1 MKKLLKY
8 FRKHWK
14 PILFTICLI
23 LFAVVVKLL
32 LGNKVHGFDTAV
44 YNFIIKYKSDFM
56 TKVMILIS
64 FLCSFWFLLLVSI
77 IFMLACK
84 KKKMVYYIVLN
95 LLLCFLLNQTMK
107 FTFLRDRPLDINL
120 IIENGYSFPSGH
132 SMLSLAFYG
141 LFIYLIWHLRKSKF
155 ERLVLII
162 PLMILVLLIGISR
175 IYLGVHY
182 ASDVLA
188 GYALSMAYLIIF
200 IKLFY
205 KKMKS

>member
-1 MKKLLKY
+1 
-8 FRKHWK
+8 
-14 PILFTICLI
+14 
-23 LFAVVVKLL
+23 
-32 LGNKVHGFDTAV
+32 
-44 YNFIIKYKSDFM
+44 
-56 TKVMILIS
+56 MIFIS
-64 FLCSFWFLLLVSI
+64 FLCSFWFLLLISV

-84 KKKMVYYIVLN
+84 KKKMVFYIVLN

-107 FTFLRDRPLDINL
+107 FTFLRNRPLDINL

-141 LFIYLIWHLRKSKF
+141 LFIYLIWHLKKTRF
-155 ERLVLII
+155 EKLILVV
-162 PLMILVLLIGISR
+162 PLLILVLLIGISR

-200 IKLFY
+200 IRLFY

>member
-1 MKKLLKY
+1 MKKLLKF

-14 PILFTICLI
+14 PIIFSICLI
-23 LFAVVVKLL
+23 LFALVVELL
-32 LGNKVHGFDTAV
+32 LKDKVKGFDTAI
-44 YNFIIKYKSDFM
+44 YNFIIQFKGDFL
-56 TKVMILIS
+56 TNLMIFIS
-64 FLCSFWFLLLVSI
+64 FLCSVWFLLLISVI
-77 IFMLACK
+77 LMLVCK
-84 KKKMVYYIVLN
+84 KKRMVFYIVLN

-107 FTFLRDRPLDINL
+107 FVFLRDRPLDINL

-141 LFIYLIWHLRKSKF
+141 LFIYLIWHLKKSKF
-155 ERLVLII
+155 ERLVLVV
-162 PLMILVLLIGISR
+162 PLLILVLLIGISR

>member
-1 MKKLLKY
+1 MKKLLKF

-14 PILFTICLI
+14 PIIFSICLV
-23 LFAVVVKLL
+23 LFAAVVELL
-32 LGNKVHGFDTAV
+32 LKDKVKGFDTAV
-44 YNFIIKYKSDFM
+44 YNFIIQFKSGFL
-56 TKVMILIS
+56 TNVMIFIS
-64 FLCSFWFLLLVSI
+64 FLCSFWFLLLMSVI
-77 IFMLACK
+77 LMLTCK
-84 KKKMVYYIVLN
+84 KKRMVFYIVLN

-107 FTFLRDRPLDINL
+107 LVFLRDRPVDINL

-132 SMLSLAFYG
+132 SMISLAFYG
-141 LFIYLIWHLRKSKF
+141 LFIYLIWHLKKTKT
-155 ERLVLII
+155 ERLLLVLPLII
-162 PLMILVLLIGISR
+162 LVFLIGISR

-200 IKLFY
+200 IKVFY

>member
-14 PILFTICLI
+14 PIIFTICLI
-23 LFAVVVKLL
+23 LFAVVVELL
-32 LGNKVHGFDTAV
+32 LKDKLKGFDATV
-44 YNFIIKYKSDFM
+44 YNFIIQFKSDFL
-56 TKVMILIS
+56 TKIMIFIS
-64 FLCSFWFLLLVSI
+64 FLCSFWFLLLISV

-84 KKKMVYYIVLN
+84 KKRMVFYIVLN

-107 FTFLRDRPLDINL
+107 FTFLRNRPLDINL

-141 LFIYLIWHLRKSKF
+141 LFIYLIWHLKKTRF
-155 ERLVLII
+155 EKLILVV
-162 PLMILVLLIGISR
+162 PLLILVLLIGISR

-200 IKLFY
+200 IRLFY

>member
-14 PILFTICLI
+14 PIIFTICLI
-23 LFAVVVKLL
+23 LFAVVVELL
-32 LGNKVHGFDTAV
+32 LKDKLKGFDAAV
-44 YNFIIKYKSDFM
+44 YNFIIQFKSDFL
-56 TKVMILIS
+56 TKIMIFIS
-64 FLCSFWFLLLVSI
+64 FLCSFWFLLLISV

-84 KKKMVYYIVLN
+84 KKKMVFYIVLN

-107 FTFLRDRPLDINL
+107 FTFLRNRPLDINL

-141 LFIYLIWHLRKSKF
+141 LFIYLIWHLKKTRF
-155 ERLVLII
+155 EKLILVV
-162 PLMILVLLIGISR
+162 PLLILVLLIGISR

-200 IKLFY
+200 IRLFY

>member
-14 PILFTICLI
+14 PIIFTICLI
-23 LFAVVVKLL
+23 LFAVVVELL
-32 LGNKVHGFDTAV
+32 LKDKLKGFDAAV
-44 YNFIIKYKSDFM
+44 YNFIIQFKSDFL
-56 TKVMILIS
+56 TKIMIIIS
-64 FLCSFWFLLLVSI
+64 FLCSFWFLLLISV

-84 KKKMVYYIVLN
+84 KKRMVFYIVLN

-107 FTFLRDRPLDINL
+107 FTFLRNRPLDINL

-141 LFIYLIWHLRKSKF
+141 LFIYLIWHLKKTRF
-155 ERLVLII
+155 EKLILVV
-162 PLMILVLLIGISR
+162 PLLILVLLIGISR

-200 IKLFY
+200 IRLFY